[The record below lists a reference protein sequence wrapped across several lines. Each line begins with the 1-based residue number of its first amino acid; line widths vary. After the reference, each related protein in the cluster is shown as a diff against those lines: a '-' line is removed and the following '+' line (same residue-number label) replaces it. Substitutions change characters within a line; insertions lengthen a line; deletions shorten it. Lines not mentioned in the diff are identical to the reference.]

1 MLNSGKKVTIELIEQ
16 EMNNKMREVL
26 SNMTNPVN
34 CNDYSDSDRLSMMIS
49 SIIEQE
55 IPQLKNNSLLFDLV
69 LYSILEKMKT
79 VQSVENVLSYIK
91 ETNVK
96 TVEDVSFVNGE
107 VRIKCLV

>member
-1 MLNSGKKVTIELIEQ
+1 MLNSEKKVTIELIEN
-16 EMNNKMREVL
+16 EMNNKIKDVL
-26 SNMTNPVN
+26 SNMTNPAN
-34 CNDYSDSDRLSMMIS
+34 CNDYSDTDRLLMMIS

-69 LYSILEKMKT
+69 SYSILEKMKT
-79 VQSVENVLSYIK
+79 VQSVENVLSYMK

>member
-1 MLNSGKKVTIELIEQ
+1 MFNSGKKVTIELIEK
-16 EMNNKMREVL
+16 EMNNKMRDVL
-26 SNMTNPVN
+26 SNMSNPVT
-34 CNDYSDSDRLSMMIS
+34 CDDYSDTDRLSMMIS

-69 LYSILEKMKT
+69 QYSILEKMKT
-79 VQSVENVLSYIK
+79 VQSVENVLSYMK

-107 VRIKCLV
+107 VRIKCSI

>member
-1 MLNSGKKVTIELIEQ
+1 MLNSEKKVTIELIEQ

>member
-1 MLNSGKKVTIELIEQ
+1 MFNSGKKVTIELIEK
-16 EMNNKMREVL
+16 EMNNKMKEVL
-26 SNMTNPVN
+26 SNMSNPVT
-34 CNDYSDSDRLSMMIS
+34 CDDYSDTDRLSMMIA

>member
-1 MLNSGKKVTIELIEQ
+1 MLNSEKKVTIELIEK

-34 CNDYSDSDRLSMMIS
+34 CDDYSDTDRLSMMIS

>member
-1 MLNSGKKVTIELIEQ
+1 MLNSEKKVQIELIE
-16 EMNNKMREVL
+16 EELNSKMKRVM
-26 SNMTNPVN
+26 SNMTAPTT
-34 CNDYSDSDRLSMMIS
+34 CDDYSDTDRLLMMIS

-69 LYSILEKMKT
+69 SYSILEKMKT
-79 VQSVENVLSYIK
+79 VQSVENVLSYMK

-107 VRIKCLV
+107 VRIKCLI

>member
-1 MLNSGKKVTIELIEQ
+1 MLNSEKKVTIELIEN
-16 EMNNKMREVL
+16 EMNNKMKEVL
-26 SNMTNPVN
+26 SNISNPIN
-34 CNDYSDSDRLSMMIS
+34 NDNYSDTDRLLMMIS

-69 LYSILEKMKT
+69 SYSILEKMKT

-107 VRIKCLV
+107 VRIKCLI

>member
-1 MLNSGKKVTIELIEQ
+1 MLNSEKKVTIELIEN
-16 EMNNKMREVL
+16 EMNNKMKDVL
-26 SNMTNPVN
+26 AHMTNPVA
-34 CNDYSDSDRLSMMIS
+34 CDDYSDTDRLLMMIS

-69 LYSILEKMKT
+69 SYSILEKMKT
-79 VQSVENVLSYIK
+79 VQSVENVLSYMK

-96 TVEDVSFVNGE
+96 TVEDVSFINGE